1 MLKQCAMCPKMFN
14 ATRSNAECCSSNC
27 RNKKARA
34 RNRQMKMFIPF
45 TWQLEQYTELQKIY
59 EVSPE
64 ASRLIDEI
72 RLRAGVEVAQL
83 AIDAIHQIANVADSA
98 R

>member
-1 MLKQCAMCPKMFN
+1 MN
-14 ATRSNAECCSSNC
+14 ACVICGKELRYTRSNAECCSSNC
-27 RNKKARA
+27 RNKKSRLRA
-34 RNRQMKMFIPF
+34 KQQKMFIPF
-45 TWQLEQYTELQKIY
+45 TWRLEQYTELQKIY
-59 EVSPE
+59 DVSPE